1 MELMRSHM
9 VRLELKKLP
18 DPLLPLTK
26 YPESDTIA
34 RDRLPTTM
42 TSVVSSFSLLL
53 YVLNKHV
60 MGKPTSTYWDSLTGF
75 LQNVIF
81 QEMFNGS
88 FPQRPRFDRW
98 GVYRTFKIN

>member
-1 MELMRSHM
+1 MIKKRRNEKAAGRRRQKYTQMSTMEKGER
-9 VRLELKKLP
+9 KKERKK
-18 DPLLPLTK
+18 DK
-26 YPESDTIA
+26 KKEKA
-34 RDRLPTTM
+34 
-42 TSVVSSFSLLL
+42 SVGLYISLLIRH
-53 YVLNKHV
+53 KHV